1 VSDTEQTLTVGELGE
16 VIRLALETA
25 MPYGVWV
32 EGEIRGI
39 SRSRNGHVY
48 FDLVE
53 PAENSGE
60 APLATLPVVLFRE
73 SRDRVNRVLKRHG
86 DPIRMTDGVRIRIQG
101 VVDYYSPQGRMQLR
115 MSAIDPTFTLGV
127 LAAEREALLRDLLD
141 SGLLR
146 ANASRRVPPVPLRV
160 GIVTSLGSAAHA
172 DITTVF
178 ERSELSFT
186 LVEVDT
192 PVQGLG
198 AERRIAAAI
207 RAAGEASVDI
217 MVLARGGGSKTDLA
231 VFDHADVAHAI
242 AAAPVPVFSGV
253 GHDIDRSVADE
264 VAHTAHTTP
273 TAAAQAVVTVVAE
286 WLGRLAEREAAI
298 VHHSR
303 RAIAAADHRVDVL
316 RRSIA
321 GSTSAGLVRADHRLA
336 ADSARLGRSAQRVD
350 SRARA
355 QLERAVA
362 RIDVAQRHALRA
374 AEQRVA
380 AAAAQVRALDP
391 ALALARGWSITRN
404 HEGRVVRSVAD
415 LAEGDTL
422 TSRVADGSV
431 TSTIS
436 TVAAGTVE
444 AGTVEADTAEV
455 ASE

>member
-1 VSDTEQTLTVGELGE
+1 VSDTDQTLTVSELGDI
-16 VIRLALETA
+16 VRLALEAA

-53 PAENSGE
+53 PAETSGE

-86 DPIRMTDGVRIRIQG
+86 DPIRMTDGVRIRVQG

-127 LAAEREALLRDLLD
+127 LAAEREALLRELSD
-141 SGLLR
+141 SRLLR
-146 ANASRRVPPVPLRV
+146 ANASRRMPAVPLRI
-160 GIVTSLGSAAHA
+160 GLVTSLGSAAHA
-172 DITTVF
+172 DMITVF
-178 ERSELSFT
+178 ERSEFAFT

-207 RAAGEASVDI
+207 RTVCDASVDI
-217 MVLARGGGSKTDLA
+217 VLIARGGGSKTDLA
-231 VFDHADVAHAI
+231 VFDHPDVAHAI
-242 AAAPVPVFSGV
+242 AHAPVPVFSGV

-273 TAAAQAVVTVVAE
+273 TAAAQAVVTVVSA
-286 WLGRLAEREAAI
+286 WLGRLAERETAV
-298 VHHSR
+298 VHRSR
-303 RAIAAADHRVDVL
+303 RAIAASDHRVDLL

-321 GSTSAGLVRADHRLA
+321 GSTISALLRAEHRLA
-336 ADSARLGRSAQRVD
+336 GDSARLGRSAQRVD
-350 SRARA
+350 ARA
-355 QLERAVA
+355 LAQLDRAVA

-374 AEQRVA
+374 ADHRVV

-404 HEGRVVRSVAD
+404 GDGRVMRSIVDAVA
-415 LAEGDTL
+415 GDTL
-422 TSRVADGSV
+422 TTQVADGSV

-436 TVAAGTVE
+436 EVE
-444 AGTVEADTAEV
+444 PSNGE
-455 ASE
+455 SKQ

>member
-1 VSDTEQTLTVGELGE
+1 MVSDTEQTLTVSELGD
-16 VIRLALETA
+16 VVRLALEAA
-25 MPYGVWV
+25 MPYGIWV

-53 PAENSGE
+53 PAESSGE
-60 APLATLPVVLFRE
+60 PPLATIPVVLFRE

-127 LAAEREALLRDLLD
+127 LAAEREALLRDLSD

-146 ANASRRVPPVPLRV
+146 ANARHRLPAVPLRV

-178 ERSELSFT
+178 ERSMLAFT

-207 RAAGEASVDI
+207 RAACEADVE
-217 MVLARGGGSKTDLA
+217 VVVVARGGGSKTDLA

-273 TAAAQAVVTVVAE
+273 TAAAQAVVAAVAE
-286 WLGRLAEREAAI
+286 WLGRLAEREAAV

-303 RAIAAADHRVDVL
+303 RAIAAADHRVELL
-316 RRSIA
+316 RRGIV
-321 GSTSAGLVRADHRLA
+321 GSTSTALVRADQRLGT
-336 ADSARLGRSAQRVD
+336 DSARLGRSARRVD

-355 QLERAVA
+355 QLDRAVA

-391 ALALARGWSITRN
+391 ALALARGWSITRDGD
-404 HEGRVVRSVAD
+404 GRVVRSVAD
-415 LAEGDTL
+415 LQSGEGL
-422 TSRVADGSV
+422 TTQVADGTV

-436 TVAAGTVE
+436 TVE
-444 AGTVEADTAEV
+444 AS
-455 ASE
+455 SE

>member
-1 VSDTEQTLTVGELGE
+1 MSDTDQTLTVSELGDL
-16 VIRLALETA
+16 VRLALEAA

-53 PAENSGE
+53 PAETSGE

-86 DPIRMTDGVRIRIQG
+86 DPIRMTDGVRIRVQG

-127 LAAEREALLRDLLD
+127 LAAEREALLRELSDA
-141 SGLLR
+141 GLLQT
-146 ANASRRVPPVPLRV
+146 NASHKMAAVPLRV
-160 GIVTSLGSAAHA
+160 GLVTSLGSAAHA
-172 DITTVF
+172 DMITVF
-178 ERSELSFT
+178 ERSELAFT

-192 PVQGLG
+192 PVQGFG

-207 RAAGEASVDI
+207 RAACEASVDVI
-217 MVLARGGGSKTDLA
+217 VLARGGGSKTDLA

-242 AAAPVPVFSGV
+242 ASAPVPVFSGV

-273 TAAAQAVVTVVAE
+273 TAAAQAVVTVVAD
-286 WLGRLAEREAAI
+286 WLGRLGEREAAV

-303 RAIAAADHRVDVL
+303 RAIAAADHRIDLL
-316 RRSIA
+316 RRSIS
-321 GSTSAGLVRADHRLA
+321 GSTTAALARAEHRLA
-336 ADSARLGRSAQRVD
+336 GDSARLGRSAQRVD
-350 SRARA
+350 TRALA
-355 QLERAVA
+355 QLDRAMA
-362 RIDVAQRHALRA
+362 RINVAQRHALRA
-374 AEQRVA
+374 ANHRVD

-404 HEGRVVRSVAD
+404 GDGRVVRSVVDVA
-415 LAEGDTL
+415 AGDTL
-422 TSRVADGSV
+422 TTQVADGRV

-436 TVAAGTVE
+436 EVE
-444 AGTVEADTAEV
+444 LSNNE
-455 ASE
+455 

>member
-1 VSDTEQTLTVGELGE
+1 MSDTDQTLTVSELGDI
-16 VIRLALETA
+16 VRLALEAA

-53 PAENSGE
+53 PAETPGE

-73 SRDRVNRVLKRHG
+73 SRDRVTRVLKRHG

-127 LAAEREALLRDLLD
+127 LAAEREALMRELAD

-146 ANASRRVPPVPLRV
+146 ANASRRMPAVPLRV
-160 GIVTSLGSAAHA
+160 GLVTSLGSAAHA
-172 DITTVF
+172 DMITVF
-178 ERSELSFT
+178 ERSGLAFT

-207 RAAGEASVDI
+207 RTVCAASVDV
-217 MVLARGGGSKTDLA
+217 VLVARGGGSKTDLA
-231 VFDHADVAHAI
+231 VFDHPDVAHAI
-242 AAAPVPVFSGV
+242 AHAPAPVFSGV

-273 TAAAQAVVTVVAE
+273 TAAAQAVVTVVAA
-286 WLGRLAEREAAI
+286 WLGRLDEREAAV

-303 RAIAAADHRVDVL
+303 RAIAAADHRVDLL

-321 GSTSAGLVRADHRLA
+321 GSIAAALLRAEHRLA
-336 ADSARLGRSAQRVD
+336 GDSARLGRSAQRVD
-350 SRARA
+350 ARA
-355 QLERAVA
+355 LAQLDRAVA

-374 AEQRVA
+374 ADHRVA
-380 AAAAQVRALDP
+380 AAAAHVRALDP

-404 HEGRVVRSVAD
+404 GQGNVVRSVAD
-415 LAEGDTL
+415 VAAGGTL
-422 TSRVADGSV
+422 TTQVADGSV

-436 TVAAGTVE
+436 EVE
-444 AGTVEADTAEV
+444 SSNGESN
-455 ASE
+455 SE